1 MARSTVKGP
10 SVCWCDALPA
20 HVVGTPWWHRG
31 VPSLETVIGGF
42 VTLRSHPG
50 NIADV
55 LVRNIERAT
64 VGEFEV
70 EPQFTRDGI
79 ARECRMESIGIILNV
94 WPVYWLGK
102 LVRRIAVGQL
112 EMYRKK

>member
-1 MARSTVKGP
+1 MARNTTKGP
-10 SVCWCDALPA
+10 LVCWCDALPA
-20 HVVGTPWWHRG
+20 HAAGTPRWHRG

-55 LVRNIERAT
+55 LVRNVERAT
-64 VGEFEV
+64 AGEFEV
-70 EPQFTRDGI
+70 EPWFTRDRV
-79 ARECRMESIGIILNV
+79 ARECGMGSIGVILNV

-102 LVRRIAVGQL
+102 PARRIAVG
-112 EMYRKK
+112 